1 MEEID
6 WLILLVGISIVLIVL
21 FDIIQTVLHLDD
33 EGYIAGLLFEG
44 IWRMGMKVVRVIP
57 SYRRTLV
64 SMAGPAM
71 IITTI
76 AVWVGLFIV
85 GFAMIYWPYLDL
97 FRSAHGYTTL
107 TFIDALYFSGVTA
120 SVLGY
125 GDITPL
131 SDVFQI
137 VSFIQASLGFAF
149 LTGILT
155 FLISVVSGVSD
166 RNALALRLWAE
177 TGRSGDGTNAILR
190 SLQNE
195 EISDLRLRLQTLLGR
210 MHSINQKMHQ
220 FPILDLFYRS
230 RDPLYS
236 PEIMIR
242 SITQMAITTKIL
254 SSDEKYK
261 RLKIVAE
268 ELGEVSYELM
278 ATITKQHLSK
288 SLYDQLKNPAPNE
301 RDLQIH
307 QEICTKLMDNIP
319 ALSLEKESRDDKV
332 FELIYQMRIFF
343 IELDSY
349 TGWKMDE

>member
-1 MEEID
+1 MVEELN
-6 WLILLVGISIVLIVL
+6 WLISLIGVFIVLIAIY
-21 FDIIQTVLHLDD
+21 DIIQTVLHLDD
-33 EGYIAGLLFEG
+33 EGYIAGKIFRI
-44 IWRMGMKVVRVIP
+44 IWVTDIKVVRVIP
-57 SYRRTLV
+57 SSRRMMV

-76 AVWVGLFIV
+76 TVWVSLFIV
-85 GFAMIYWPYLDL
+85 GFALIYWPHLDQ
-97 FRSAHGYTTL
+97 FRSDHAYVTL

-137 VSFIQASLGFAF
+137 VSFIQAALGFAL

-155 FLISVVSGVSD
+155 FLINIVSGVSD

-177 TGRSGDGTNAILR
+177 TGRTGDGTNAILR
-190 SLQNE
+190 SLKYE
-195 EISDLRLRLQTLLGR
+195 EIEDLRLRLQTLLGT

-236 PEIMIR
+236 PEVMIR

-254 SSDEKYK
+254 STDQKYR
-261 RLKIVAE
+261 RLKVVAE
-268 ELGEVSYELM
+268 ELGEISHELM
-278 ATITKQHLSK
+278 STITKQHLHK
-288 SLYDQLKNPAPNE
+288 SLRDQLKNPNPNE
-301 RDLQIH
+301 EDERIH
-307 QEICTKLMDNIP
+307 QKICTALADHYPGLNLNKGEEP
-319 ALSLEKESRDDKV
+319 AV
-332 FELIYQMRIFF
+332 VELIFQLRIFL
-343 IELDSY
+343 IELNKY
-349 TGWKMDE
+349 TGWKMDD

>member
-1 MEEID
+1 MEEIN
-6 WLILLVGISIVLIVL
+6 WLISLFGVILVLIVL

-33 EGYIAGLLFEG
+33 EGFIAGFLFEG
-44 IWRMGMKVVRVIP
+44 IWSTGMKVVKVIP

-85 GFAMIYWPYLDL
+85 GFALIYWPYLDQ
-97 FRSAHGYTTL
+97 FRSDHAYATL

-131 SDVFQI
+131 SGILQI
-137 VSFIQASLGFAF
+137 VSFIQASLGFAL

-190 SLQNE
+190 SLKNE
-195 EISDLRLRLQTLLGR
+195 KIGDLRLRLQTLLGR

-236 PEIMIR
+236 PEVMIR

-254 SSDEKYK
+254 SSDENYR
-261 RLKIVAE
+261 RLKNVAE

-288 SLYDQLKNPAPNE
+288 NLEDQLTNPAPNE
-301 RDLQIH
+301 RDEQIH
-307 QEICTKLMDNIP
+307 QEICTALMDTVPILN
-319 ALSLEKESRDDKV
+319 LEKARNDKI
-332 FELIYQMRIFF
+332 FELIYQLRTFL
-343 IELDSY
+343 IELDNY
-349 TGWKMDE
+349 TGWKMDD